1 MKKPYNNLNAS
12 DGSTFNLMSTM
23 MWEEKPLS
31 TVTDNFE
38 ILASNSFSD
47 CISNNEDVEKLLR
60 STSPTR
66 QRSLSLRSRPPSGR
80 AYLKSFSRSPSP
92 SRIKQMSSTMSIRES
107 NKWQED
113 WRNALEKAVDEPEIP
128 QRLLPTSSD
137 SVLDSNRHS
146 DWFPMKANHEI
157 TVPTDNIGI
166 YKTRKPF
173 VYEDM
178 NLIVP
183 TKLSRSQSMSMLNKS
198 MNGDVYMNGMS
209 VGSGLTITDKSM
221 QDLHNTLE
229 DSENRRNVLIH
240 KLKEAQSTLELQ
252 NERLNKI
259 ESSAKEN
266 SLLVED
272 LKMKERAYRKKIHLL
287 EAGQEEKQRLKMDNL
302 RLREEMQA
310 RISTLDNQLKQL
322 KTQHNSSE
330 SENDKRAHL
339 LNHTTTILSLL
350 EEENAK
356 LHQDKEKLL
365 SEFTLT
371 KEALNMT
378 KANYSGLEIEHN
390 NLKNECIRFKEDNTA
405 LARKV
410 QEMAGQMLELRSLLQ
425 AVRDENERIT
435 STWRTTAED
444 KVQVAKQVEGYKD
457 MISDLKSRLA
467 TTSTDRDRLFQE
479 KLEMNS
485 KIQQMVLD
493 KEQLMRVDLD
503 KEQLMRVDLDKEQL
517 MRVDLDKEQLMRVD
531 LDKEQLMRVDLDK
544 EQLMRVDLDKE
555 QLIRVDLDKEQLMRA
570 KLNLEDQVNNP
581 YPCNLSLKFSDYRQD
596 LDKHELTK
604 ELAAVKK
611 VCDELTTELSSVKLY
626 YERSLEQVSALEKS
640 RSILQSQLDI
650 GDQEKSRLQL
660 EIDRL
665 NQLQRER
672 NLDEKNGRDFQEE
685 QIFQLR
691 NEIKNTRFEKSELE
705 AKILELEAKL
715 MKAHEGLREETVFQT
730 TELDMWKNTCERV
743 TSSLANKESELQNIT
758 DRVHQLEDIVLDLRK
773 KLRDEKDKNEI
784 LSTKFDDS
792 ERLKSENKRLLQEK
806 SENEQVIKLLETQK
820 SVLTKASEEG
830 LSRNR
835 QVENLKEQVNQL
847 RNENEMLR
855 KNKAEL
861 EKQKE
866 KDPLMVRSNIV
877 EDADIRIEEVQ
888 KANKELR
895 QKNEDLML
903 KLDAVNQENARI
915 RQALNETESD
925 SYIGPYSPDVT
936 KLRKEKDAMQK
947 QVALLQGQMNLVEG
961 SKKRA
966 EDQVSR
972 LNAELNEMR
981 AKMNQVNTS
990 HHPPLEA
997 ELRKE
1002 VEILKHKLEKAGE
1015 DHLLQESLINKL
1027 NEQQKGDNVE
1037 HNKITDKI
1045 KELELEVDQKKK
1057 LLTSL
1062 ENQLKLAESQAHS
1075 REQEIKQLNSTVKE
1089 LESDN
1094 QKLNQEVQ
1102 EKKNTPT
1109 ITPKF
1114 NLDKPT
1120 YKKPEPKIS
1129 LQEELADVLKSK
1141 QNGFELQRSSPLR
1154 SKSLSHA
1161 DLKSPSS
1168 PSEPGKTQHRGHYG
1182 GMFFVLPEKA
1192 ATDGST
1198 KLQSLISKYRNHSD
1212 TEESSQPLANKPGTP
1227 KIVYKNR
1234 FSLGAVKSPSRLSSE
1249 TSSTS
1254 EGSIPSPE
1262 VAADSPTSPDAKSTR
1277 PVKKLP
1283 PEPLPKPASPL
1294 MTWTKSTFMRAA
1306 SAENGGKDSDR
1317 KLATPAT
1324 LHATFPAASNSQR
1337 SLSSSGI
1344 GLSLGDSEDLN
1355 DSQEQKDINALI
1367 QKQLTDR
1374 YLKVLEVEVDLKGM

>member
-1 MKKPYNNLNAS
+1 
-12 DGSTFNLMSTM
+12 MSTM
-23 MWEEKPLS
+23 MLEEKPLS

-92 SRIKQMSSTMSIRES
+92 SRIKQMSSAMSIRES

-128 QRLLPTSSD
+128 QRLLPTSSESN

-146 DWFPMKANHEI
+146 DWFPMKANHQI

-183 TKLSRSQSMSMLNKS
+183 TKLSRSQSMSTLNKS

-252 NERLNKI
+252 NDRLNKI

-410 QEMAGQMLELRSLLQ
+410 QDMAGQMLELRSLLQ

-493 KEQLMRVDLD
+493 KEQLMR
-503 KEQLMRVDLDKEQL
+503 
-517 MRVDLDKEQLMRVD
+517 
-531 LDKEQLMRVDLDK
+531 
-544 EQLMRVDLDKE
+544 
-555 QLIRVDLDKEQLMRA
+555 A

-581 YPCNLSLKFSDYRQD
+581 YPYNSSLKFSDYRQD

-820 SVLTKASEEG
+820 SVLTKASEDG

-915 RQALNETESD
+915 RQALNETESNRNENM
-925 SYIGPYSPDVT
+925 
-936 KLRKEKDAMQK
+936 KLRKEIES
-947 QVALLQGQMNLVEG
+947 L
-961 SKKRA
+961 KK
-966 EDQVSR
+966 E
-972 LNAELNEMR
+972 
-981 AKMNQVNTS
+981 NQV
-990 HHPPLEA
+990 
-997 ELRKE
+997 
-1002 VEILKHKLEKAGE
+1002 
-1015 DHLLQESLINKL
+1015 
-1027 NEQQKGDNVE
+1027 
-1037 HNKITDKI
+1037 
-1045 KELELEVDQKKK
+1045 
-1057 LLTSL
+1057 
-1062 ENQLKLAESQAHS
+1062 
-1075 REQEIKQLNSTVKE
+1075 LNS
-1089 LESDN
+1089 
-1094 QKLNQEVQ
+1094 
-1102 EKKNTPT
+1102 
-1109 ITPKF
+1109 
-1114 NLDKPT
+1114 
-1120 YKKPEPKIS
+1120 
-1129 LQEELADVLKSK
+1129 
-1141 QNGFELQRSSPLR
+1141 
-1154 SKSLSHA
+1154 
-1161 DLKSPSS
+1161 
-1168 PSEPGKTQHRGHYG
+1168 QHQ
-1182 GMFFVLPEKA
+1182 
-1192 ATDGST
+1192 DG
-1198 KLQSLISKYRNHSD
+1198 D
-1212 TEESSQPLANKPGTP
+1212 
-1227 KIVYKNR
+1227 
-1234 FSLGAVKSPSRLSSE
+1234 
-1249 TSSTS
+1249 
-1254 EGSIPSPE
+1254 
-1262 VAADSPTSPDAKSTR
+1262 
-1277 PVKKLP
+1277 
-1283 PEPLPKPASPL
+1283 
-1294 MTWTKSTFMRAA
+1294 
-1306 SAENGGKDSDR
+1306 
-1317 KLATPAT
+1317 
-1324 LHATFPAASNSQR
+1324 
-1337 SLSSSGI
+1337 GI
-1344 GLSLGDSEDLN
+1344 
-1355 DSQEQKDINALI
+1355 K
-1367 QKQLTDR
+1367 
-1374 YLKVLEVEVDLKGM
+1374 

>member
-1 MKKPYNNLNAS
+1 
-12 DGSTFNLMSTM
+12 MSTM

-92 SRIKQMSSTMSIRES
+92 SRIKQMSSTVSIRES

-137 SVLDSNRHS
+137 SVLDSNS

-183 TKLSRSQSMSMLNKS
+183 TKLSRSQSMSTLNKS

-493 KEQLMRVDLD
+493 KEQLMR
-503 KEQLMRVDLDKEQL
+503 
-517 MRVDLDKEQLMRVD
+517 
-531 LDKEQLMRVDLDK
+531 
-544 EQLMRVDLDKE
+544 
-555 QLIRVDLDKEQLMRA
+555 A

-581 YPCNLSLKFSDYRQD
+581 YPYNSSLKFSDYRQD

-640 RSILQSQLDI
+640 RLILQSQLDI
-650 GDQEKSRLQL
+650 GDQEKLRLQL

-820 SVLTKASEEG
+820 SVLTKASEDG

-925 SYIGPYSPDVT
+925 SLRNENMKLRKEIESLKKENQVLNSQHQDGDVIKDSPDVT

-990 HHPPLEA
+990 HNPPLEA

-1027 NEQQKGDNVE
+1027 TEQQKGDNVE
-1037 HNKITDKI
+1037 HNKLTDKI
-1045 KELELEVDQKKK
+1045 KGLELEVDQKKK

-1227 KIVYKNR
+1227 KIVFKNR

-1262 VAADSPTSPDAKSTR
+1262 VAADSPTSPDTKSTR

-1317 KLATPAT
+1317 KLATPAI

-1367 QKQLTDR
+1367 QKEQENTENKILR
-1374 YLKVLEVEVDLKGM
+1374 YLTGE